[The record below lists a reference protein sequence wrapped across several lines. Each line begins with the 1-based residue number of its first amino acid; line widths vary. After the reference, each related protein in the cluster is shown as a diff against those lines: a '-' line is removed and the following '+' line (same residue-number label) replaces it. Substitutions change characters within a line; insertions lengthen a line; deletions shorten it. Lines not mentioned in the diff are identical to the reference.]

1 MKDDKDSFQ
10 NDHDESLHTVFR
22 QRQDEF
28 AQVLF
33 SKEILLYL
41 EEDMSVSLSNHND
54 V

>member
-1 MKDDKDSFQ
+1 MKDNKDSFQ
-10 NDHDESLHTVFR
+10 NDHNESLHAVFR

-28 AQVLF
+28 AQVVF